1 MPILFRLPSELLDEG
16 KMRIIEQPKK
26 FPKLSPFRSSHK
38 EGGPLDTELVPLQCP
53 DPQLIIPKLKGP
65 SQIQKVPVPKIS
77 RLRLS
82 NQSLIGTFLIPK
94 LCKNCRVATEF
105 CPLLKKGQN

>member
-26 FPKLSPFRSSHK
+26 FLKLRPLRSMHK
-38 EGGPLDTELVPLQCP
+38 EGGPLNTEHVPLQCP
-53 DPQLIIPKLKGP
+53 DPQLKIPKLKGP
-65 SQIQKVPVPKIS
+65 SQILKVPVLKIS

-82 NQSLIGTFLIPK
+82 
-94 LCKNCRVATEF
+94 
-105 CPLLKKGQN
+105 